1 MKIKRLLY
9 IAVITVITLGI
20 SNNSVAQ
27 KVSHTFVVD
36 GNLPAPKEK
45 FRSTK
50 GDVIASVWANEE
62 KTGKVIATSWGEN
75 NMYYPGHSAFFYC
88 LVQAYANVWC
98 KHTLITIP

>member
-9 IAVITVITLGI
+9 IAVTTVITLGI

-27 KVSHTFVVD
+27 KMSHTFVVD

-45 FRSTK
+45 FSSTK

-62 KTGKVIATSWGEN
+62 KRVK
-75 NMYYPGHSAFFYC
+75 
-88 LVQAYANVWC
+88 
-98 KHTLITIP
+98 